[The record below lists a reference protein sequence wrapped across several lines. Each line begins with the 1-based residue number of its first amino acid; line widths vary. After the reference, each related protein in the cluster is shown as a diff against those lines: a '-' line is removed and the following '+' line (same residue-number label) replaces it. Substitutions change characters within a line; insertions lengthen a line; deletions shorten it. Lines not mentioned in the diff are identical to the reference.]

1 MQIPASSSSSRP
13 HHTGGSDSSD
23 DASDSSSSSEPV
35 VIPEGGYTIDE
46 ATGTYHVY
54 NADGLKAWARNP
66 NVQGTDCT
74 LENNIELEGEW
85 TPIGTS
91 EGAYKGT
98 FDGQGHTISGLRAT
112 GTGQFVSMANGMFGE
127 IQQGC
132 VKDLRLENP
141 VVTRLKDFG
150 YGDLIPLS
158 ANNGAIVGSLKF
170 GGQII
175 GCTVSNATISG
186 STAGGTVGGIAGSV
200 EANTTI
206 AGCCSVG
213 STVTGNTVDGGIVA
227 SVLDKNAAYLT
238 ANACYWDGG
247 PENGV
252 GSNPDHQGV
261 TKVDGNTTKWAD
273 AVKAMQTASSCR
285 FEVDAS
291 GKPTGVG

>member
-23 DASDSSSSSEPV
+23 DDTSSSSSSSESEETP
-35 VIPEGGYTIDE
+35 PEAGFTVD
-46 ATGTYHVY
+46 AAGTYHVY
-54 NADGLKAWARNP
+54 NEKGLRAWASNP

-98 FDGQGHTISGLRAT
+98 FDGQGHTISGLKVT
-112 GTGQFVSMANGMFGE
+112 GTGSDENGIFGVIE
-127 IQQGC
+127 GGC
-132 VKDLRLENP
+132 VKNLRLENP
-141 VVTRLKDFG
+141 VVNRTLTVPG
-150 YGDLIPLS
+150 IGIVYEV
-158 ANNGAIVGSLKF
+158 ANNGA
-170 GGQII
+170 
-175 GCTVSNATISG
+175 
-186 STAGGTVGGIAGSV
+186 IAGSV

-206 AGCCSVG
+206 TGCCSVG
-213 STVTGNTVDGGIVA
+213 STVAGNTVDGGIVA

-252 GSNPDHQGV
+252 GTNPDHQGV
-261 TKVDGNTTKWAD
+261 TKVDGTTTTWS
-273 AVKAMQTASSCR
+273 KAIQDMERASDCQ

>member
-23 DASDSSSSSEPV
+23 DASDSSSSSESEETP
-35 VIPEGGYTIDE
+35 PEAGFTVD
-46 ATGTYHVY
+46 AAGTYHVY
-54 NADGLKAWARNP
+54 NEKGLRAWASNP
-66 NVQGTDCT
+66 NVQGTNCT
-74 LENNIELEGEW
+74 LEDDIKLEGEW
-85 TPIGTS
+85 EPISSYAGI
-91 EGAYKGT
+91 

-158 ANNGAIVGSLKF
+158 ANNGAI
-170 GGQII
+170 
-175 GCTVSNATISG
+175 
-186 STAGGTVGGIAGSV
+186 AGSV

-206 AGCCSVG
+206 TGCCSVG

-252 GSNPDHQGV
+252 GTNPNHQGV

-273 AVKAMQTASSCR
+273 AVKAMQTASGCQ

>member
-85 TPIGTS
+85 TPIETS

-98 FDGQGHTISGLRAT
+98 FDGQGHTISGLKVT
-112 GTGQFVSMANGMFGE
+112 GTGSAANGIFGVIE
-127 IQQGC
+127 GGC
-132 VKDLRLENP
+132 VKNLRLENP
-141 VVTRLKDFG
+141 VVNRTLTVPG
-150 YGDLIPLS
+150 IGIVYEV
-158 ANNGAIVGSLKF
+158 ANNGA
-170 GGQII
+170 
-175 GCTVSNATISG
+175 
-186 STAGGTVGGIAGSV
+186 IAGSV

-206 AGCCSVG
+206 TGCCSVG

-252 GSNPDHQGV
+252 GTNPNHQGV

-273 AVKAMQTASSCR
+273 AVKAMQTASGCQ

>member
-66 NVQGTDCT
+66 NVQGTNCT
-74 LENNIELEGEW
+74 LEDDIKLEGEW
-85 TPIGTS
+85 EPISSYAGI
-91 EGAYKGT
+91 

-158 ANNGAIVGSLKF
+158 ANNGAI
-170 GGQII
+170 
-175 GCTVSNATISG
+175 
-186 STAGGTVGGIAGSV
+186 AGSV

-206 AGCCSVG
+206 TGCCSVG

-252 GSNPDHQGV
+252 GTNPDHQGV
-261 TKVDGNTTKWAD
+261 TKVDGTTTTWS
-273 AVKAMQTASSCR
+273 KAIQDMERASGCQ
-285 FEVDAS
+285 FETDAS

>member
-23 DASDSSSSSEPV
+23 DASDSSSSSEPEIE
-35 VIPEGGYTIDE
+35 IPEGGYTIEE

-54 NADGLKAWARNP
+54 NADGLQTWAAEAREDLS
-66 NVQGTDCT
+66 TDCT

-98 FDGQGHTISGLRAT
+98 FDGQGHTISGLKVT
-112 GTGQFVSMANGMFGE
+112 GTGSAANGIFGV
-127 IQQGC
+127 IAGGC
-132 VKDLRLENP
+132 VKNLRLEKP
-141 VVTRLKDFG
+141 VVTRTHSNILGFNV
-150 YGDLIPLS
+150 
-158 ANNGAIVGSLKF
+158 ANNGAIAGTLR

-206 AGCCSVG
+206 TGCCSVG

-252 GSNPDHQGV
+252 GTNPNHQGV

-273 AVKAMQTASSCR
+273 AVKAMQTASGCQ

>member
-13 HHTGGSDSSD
+13 HHTGSD
-23 DASDSSSSSEPV
+23 DDSGDDTSSSSSSSEPEETP
-35 VIPEGGYTIDE
+35 PEAGFTVD
-46 ATGTYHVY
+46 AAGTYHVY
-54 NADGLKAWARNP
+54 NEKGLRAWASNP
-66 NVQGTDCT
+66 NVQGTNCT
-74 LENNIELEGEW
+74 LEDDIKLEGEW
-85 TPIGTS
+85 EPISSYAGI
-91 EGAYKGT
+91 

-158 ANNGAIVGSLKF
+158 ANNGAI
-170 GGQII
+170 
-175 GCTVSNATISG
+175 
-186 STAGGTVGGIAGSV
+186 AGSV

-206 AGCCSVG
+206 TGCCSVG

-252 GSNPDHQGV
+252 GTNPDHQGV

-273 AVKAMQTASSCR
+273 AVKAMQTASGCQ

>member
-13 HHTGGSDSSD
+13 HHTGSD
-23 DASDSSSSSEPV
+23 DDSGDDTSSSSSSSESEETP
-35 VIPEGGYTIDE
+35 PEAGFTVD
-46 ATGTYHVY
+46 AAGTYHVY
-54 NADGLKAWARNP
+54 NEKGLRAWASNP
-66 NVQGTDCT
+66 NVQGTNCT
-74 LENNIELEGEW
+74 LEDDIKLEGEW
-85 TPIGTS
+85 EPISSYAGI
-91 EGAYKGT
+91 

-141 VVTRLKDFG
+141 VVNRTLTVPG
-150 YGDLIPLS
+150 IGIVYEV
-158 ANNGAIVGSLKF
+158 ANN
-170 GGQII
+170 
-175 GCTVSNATISG
+175 
-186 STAGGTVGGIAGSV
+186 GGIAGSV

-206 AGCCSVG
+206 TGCCSVG
-213 STVTGNTVDGGIVA
+213 STVAGNTVDGGIVA

-252 GSNPDHQGV
+252 GTNPDHQGV

-273 AVKAMQTASSCR
+273 AVKAMQTASGCQ

>member
-54 NADGLKAWARNP
+54 NADGLQTWAAEAREDLS
-66 NVQGTDCT
+66 TDCT

-85 TPIGTS
+85 EPISSYAGI
-91 EGAYKGT
+91 
-98 FDGQGHTISGLRAT
+98 FDGQGHTISGLKVT
-112 GTGQFVSMANGMFGE
+112 GTGSAANGIFGVIE
-127 IQQGC
+127 GGC
-132 VKDLRLENP
+132 VKNLRLENP
-141 VVTRLKDFG
+141 VVNRTLTVPG
-150 YGDLIPLS
+150 IGIVYEV
-158 ANNGAIVGSLKF
+158 ANNGA
-170 GGQII
+170 
-175 GCTVSNATISG
+175 
-186 STAGGTVGGIAGSV
+186 IAGSV

-206 AGCCSVG
+206 TGCCSVG
-213 STVTGNTVDGGIVA
+213 STVAGNTDYGGIVA
-227 SVLDKNAAYLT
+227 YLLGNNAAYLT

-247 PENGV
+247 PQNGV
-252 GSNPDHQGV
+252 GTNPNHQGV
-261 TKVDGNTTKWAD
+261 TKVDGTTTTWAD
-273 AVKAMQTASSCR
+273 AVKAMQTASGCQ

>member
-1 MQIPASSSSSRP
+1 MKLRCFSGILGAEVEWEPISSYA
-13 HHTGGSDSSD
+13 G
-23 DASDSSSSSEPV
+23 
-35 VIPEGGYTIDE
+35 I
-46 ATGTYHVY
+46 
-54 NADGLKAWARNP
+54 
-66 NVQGTDCT
+66 
-74 LENNIELEGEW
+74 
-85 TPIGTS
+85 
-91 EGAYKGT
+91 
-98 FDGQGHTISGLRAT
+98 FDGRGHTISGLKVT
-112 GTGQFVSMANGMFGE
+112 GTGQFMSDTNGMFGE
-127 IQQGC
+127 ITGGC
-132 VKDLRLENP
+132 VKNLRLENP

-186 STAGGTVGGIAGSV
+186 STAGGLAGSTSSKSGGSGGTITGCAVINSQITGGTVGGIAGSV

-213 STVTGNTVDGGIVA
+213 STVAGRVNGGIVA

-238 ANACYWDGG
+238 AKACYWDGG

-252 GSNPDHQGV
+252 GTNPNHQGV
-261 TKVDGNTTKWAD
+261 TKVDGTTTKWAD
-273 AVKAMQTASSCR
+273 AVKAMQKASGR
-285 FEVDAS
+285 QFEVDAS

>member
-23 DASDSSSSSEPV
+23 DASDSSSSSESEETP
-35 VIPEGGYTIDE
+35 PEAGFTVD
-46 ATGTYHVY
+46 AAGTYHVY
-54 NADGLKAWARNP
+54 NEKGLRAWASNP
-66 NVQGTDCT
+66 NVQGTNCT
-74 LENNIELEGEW
+74 LEDDIKLEGEW
-85 TPIGTS
+85 EPISSYAGI
-91 EGAYKGT
+91 
-98 FDGQGHTISGLRAT
+98 FDGQGHTISGLKVT
-112 GTGQFVSMANGMFGE
+112 GTGSDENGIFGV
-127 IQQGC
+127 IAGGC
-132 VKDLRLENP
+132 VKNLRLEKP
-141 VVTRLKDFG
+141 VVNRTLTVPG
-150 YGDLIPLS
+150 IGIVYEV
-158 ANNGAIVGSLKF
+158 ANNGA
-170 GGQII
+170 
-175 GCTVSNATISG
+175 
-186 STAGGTVGGIAGSV
+186 IAGSV

-206 AGCCSVG
+206 TGCCSVG

-252 GSNPDHQGV
+252 GTNPNHQGV

-273 AVKAMQTASSCR
+273 AVKAMQTASGCQ

>member
-1 MQIPASSSSSRP
+1 MV
-13 HHTGGSDSSD
+13 
-23 DASDSSSSSEPV
+23 E
-35 VIPEGGYTIDE
+35 
-46 ATGTYHVY
+46 GTYHVY
-54 NADGLKAWARNP
+54 TAEGLKAWVSNP
-66 NVQGTDCT
+66 NVQSTNCT
-74 LENNIELEGEW
+74 LEDDIELEEEW
-85 TPIGTS
+85 EPISSYAGI
-91 EGAYKGT
+91 

-158 ANNGAIVGSLKF
+158 VNNGAIVGSLKF

-186 STAGGTVGGIAGSV
+186 STAGGIVGSTSSKSGGSGGTITGCAVINSQITGGTVGGIAGIVLGST
-200 EANTTI
+200 AIT
-206 AGCCSVG
+206 GCCSVDG
-213 STVTGNTVDGGIVA
+213 TITANLGNYAKGGGIA
-227 SVLDKNAAYLT
+227 GGKNPNTLT
-238 ANACYWDGG
+238 TKACYWNGNATEGIGG
-247 PENGV
+247 DPTY
-252 GSNPDHQGV
+252 SGV
-261 TKVDGNTTKWAD
+261 TKVDGNTATWS
-273 AVKAMQTASSCR
+273 KAIQDMERASDCQ

>member
-1 MQIPASSSSSRP
+1 MRIPASSSSSRP

-98 FDGQGHTISGLRAT
+98 FDGQGHTISGLKVT
-112 GTGQFVSMANGMFGE
+112 GTGSAANGIFGVIE
-127 IQQGC
+127 GGC
-132 VKDLRLENP
+132 VKNLRLENP

-158 ANNGAIVGSLKF
+158 ANNGAI
-170 GGQII
+170 
-175 GCTVSNATISG
+175 
-186 STAGGTVGGIAGSV
+186 AGSV

-206 AGCCSVG
+206 TGCCSVG
-213 STVTGNTVDGGIVA
+213 STVAGNTDYGGIVA
-227 SVLDKNAAYLT
+227 YLLGNNAAYLT

-252 GSNPDHQGV
+252 GTNPNHQGV
-261 TKVDGNTTKWAD
+261 TKVDGNTTTWS
-273 AVKAMQTASSCR
+273 KAIQDMERASDCQ

>member
-23 DASDSSSSSEPV
+23 DASDSSSSSESEETP
-35 VIPEGGYTIDE
+35 PEAGFTVD
-46 ATGTYHVY
+46 AAGTYHVY
-54 NADGLKAWARNP
+54 NEKGLRAWASNP
-66 NVQGTDCT
+66 NVQGTNCT
-74 LENNIELEGEW
+74 LEDDIKLEGEW
-85 TPIGTS
+85 EPISSYAGI
-91 EGAYKGT
+91 

-158 ANNGAIVGSLKF
+158 ANNGAI
-170 GGQII
+170 
-175 GCTVSNATISG
+175 
-186 STAGGTVGGIAGSV
+186 AGSV

-206 AGCCSVG
+206 TGCCSVG

-252 GSNPDHQGV
+252 GTNPDHQGV
-261 TKVDGNTTKWAD
+261 TKVDGTTTTWS
-273 AVKAMQTASSCR
+273 KAIQDVERASGCQ
-285 FEVDAS
+285 FETDAS

>member
-1 MQIPASSSSSRP
+1 MKLRCFSGILGAEVEWEPISSYA
-13 HHTGGSDSSD
+13 G
-23 DASDSSSSSEPV
+23 
-35 VIPEGGYTIDE
+35 I
-46 ATGTYHVY
+46 
-54 NADGLKAWARNP
+54 
-66 NVQGTDCT
+66 
-74 LENNIELEGEW
+74 
-85 TPIGTS
+85 
-91 EGAYKGT
+91 
-98 FDGQGHTISGLRAT
+98 FDGRGHTISGLQVT

-186 STAGGTVGGIAGSV
+186 STAGGIVGSTSSKSGGSGGTITGCAVINSQITGGTVGGIVGSV

-206 AGCCSVG
+206 TGCCSVG
-213 STVTGNTVDGGIVA
+213 STVAGNTDYGGIVA
-227 SVLDKNAAYLT
+227 YLLGNNAAYLT

-247 PENGV
+247 PQNGV

-273 AVKAMQTASSCR
+273 AVKAMQTASGCQ

-291 GKPTGVG
+291 GKPAGVG